1 MLLQYDL
8 FIHFHRIDY
17 YLLLLCLPWW
27 QPRQTTR
34 DPPIIIFCAYA
45 QNRRNTQNIMKIT
58 NAVFLLA
65 VHLKATAAFAYQLKY
80 FDIRGAA
87 ETCRVIFALGEED
100 YMDLRYKI
108 NKETFQSPEFNEAKE
123 SGDLKLNLNR
133 APVLV
138 TPDGKTIGQSKA
150 IERYLARRFGLM
162 GKTPEE
168 EGMIDCIAEHCRD
181 VKDAARQ
188 KGFSQFTR
196 NKTDE
201 EKAEA
206 RREWFE
212 NDMPTMLM
220 KIEEAVKETS
230 EAEGYSFGAT
240 TTYAD
245 VAIWALLRDCF
256 PADLEDTTK
265 ASEKCVVLNAIADQI
280 QSHPGVAK
288 WLAERPDSS
297 F

>member
-1 MLLQYDL
+1 
-8 FIHFHRIDY
+8 
-17 YLLLLCLPWW
+17 
-27 QPRQTTR
+27 
-34 DPPIIIFCAYA
+34 
-45 QNRRNTQNIMKIT
+45 MKIT
-58 NAVFLLA
+58 NALLFLA
-65 VHLKATAAFAYQLKY
+65 AYLKVTSAFAYQLKY

-100 YMDLRYKI
+100 YTDVRFKI
-108 NKETFQSPEFNEAKE
+108 DPATFQSPEFNEAKE
-123 SGDLKLNLNR
+123 NGDLKLNLNR

-138 TPDGKTIGQSKA
+138 TPEGKTIGQSKA

-168 EGMIDCIAEHCRD
+168 EAMIDCVAEHCSD

-188 KGFSQFTR
+188 KGFSKFTR

-206 RREWFE
+206 KKEWFE

-220 KIEEAVKETS
+220 KIEEAVKQTS
-230 EAEGYSFGAT
+230 EADGCSFGAT

-245 VAIWALLRDCF
+245 VAIWALIRDCF

-265 ASEKCVVLNAIADQI
+265 AAEKCVVLNAIADQI

-288 WLAERPDSS
+288 YLSSRPDSS
-297 F
+297 W

>member
-1 MLLQYDL
+1 M
-8 FIHFHRIDY
+8 RTTNA
-17 YLLLLCLPWW
+17 LLLLAASYL
-27 QPRQTTR
+27 
-34 DPPIIIFCAYA
+34 
-45 QNRRNTQNIMKIT
+45 NS
-58 NAVFLLA
+58 
-65 VHLKATAAFAYQLKY
+65 TAAFAHQLKY

-87 ETCRVIFALGEED
+87 ETCRVIFALGEESFTD
-100 YMDLRYKI
+100 VRYKI
-108 NKETFQSPEFNEAKE
+108 DPATFQSSEFNEAKE
-123 SGDLKLNLNR
+123 NGDLKLNLNR

-138 TPDGKTIGQSKA
+138 TPEGKTIGQSKA

-162 GKTPEE
+162 GQTPEE

-188 KGFSQFTR
+188 KGFSKFTR
-196 NKTDE
+196 NKSEE

-206 RREWFE
+206 RKEWFD
-212 NDMPTMLM
+212 NDMPAMLM

-230 EAEGYSFGAT
+230 EADGYSYGAS
-240 TTYAD
+240 TTYGD

-265 ASEKCVVLNAIADQI
+265 AAEKCVMLNAIADQI
-280 QSHPGVAK
+280 QSNAGVSK
-288 WLAERPDSS
+288 YLAERPASM

>member
-1 MLLQYDL
+1 MNSLNM
-8 FIHFHRIDY
+8 RTTKA
-17 YLLLLCLPWW
+17 LLLLAASYL
-27 QPRQTTR
+27 
-34 DPPIIIFCAYA
+34 
-45 QNRRNTQNIMKIT
+45 NS
-58 NAVFLLA
+58 
-65 VHLKATAAFAYQLKY
+65 TAAFAHQLKY

-87 ETCRVIFALGEED
+87 ETCRVIFALGEETFTD
-100 YMDLRYKI
+100 VRYKI
-108 NKETFQSPEFNEAKE
+108 DPATFQSSEFNEAKE
-123 SGDLKLNLNR
+123 NGDLKLNLNR

-138 TPDGKTIGQSKA
+138 TPEGKTIGQSKA

-188 KGFSQFTR
+188 KGFSKFTR

-206 RREWFE
+206 RKDWFD
-212 NDMPTMLM
+212 NDMPAMLM

-230 EAEGYSFGAT
+230 EADGYSFGAS
-240 TTYAD
+240 TTYGD

-265 ASEKCVVLNAIADQI
+265 AAEKCVMLNAIADQI
-280 QSHPGVAK
+280 QSNAAVSK
-288 WLAERPDSS
+288 YLAERPASM

>member
-1 MLLQYDL
+1 MKTTNA
-8 FIHFHRIDY
+8 
-17 YLLLLCLPWW
+17 LLLLAASYL
-27 QPRQTTR
+27 
-34 DPPIIIFCAYA
+34 
-45 QNRRNTQNIMKIT
+45 NS
-58 NAVFLLA
+58 
-65 VHLKATAAFAYQLKY
+65 TAAFAHQLKY

-87 ETCRVIFALGEED
+87 ETCRVIFALGEESFTD
-100 YMDLRYKI
+100 VRYKI
-108 NKETFQSPEFNEAKE
+108 DPATFQSSEFNEAKE
-123 SGDLKLNLNR
+123 NGDLKLNLNR

-138 TPDGKTIGQSKA
+138 TPEGKTIGQSKA

-188 KGFSQFTR
+188 KGFSKFTR
-196 NKTDE
+196 NKSDE

-206 RREWFE
+206 RKEWFD
-212 NDMPTMLM
+212 NDMPAMLM

-230 EAEGYSFGAT
+230 EADGYSFGAS
-240 TTYAD
+240 TTYGD

-265 ASEKCVVLNAIADQI
+265 AAEKCVMLNAIADQI
-280 QSHPGVAK
+280 QSNAGVSK
-288 WLAERPDSS
+288 YLAERPASM

>member
-1 MLLQYDL
+1 MKTTNA
-8 FIHFHRIDY
+8 
-17 YLLLLCLPWW
+17 LLL
-27 QPRQTTR
+27 
-34 DPPIIIFCAYA
+34 IAAYL
-45 QNRRNTQNIMKIT
+45 NS
-58 NAVFLLA
+58 
-65 VHLKATAAFAYQLKY
+65 TAAFALQLKY

-87 ETCRVIFALGEED
+87 ETCRVIFALGEESYTD
-100 YMDLRYKI
+100 VRYKI
-108 NKETFQSPEFNEAKE
+108 DQATFQSPEFNEAKE
-123 SGDLKLNLNR
+123 NGDLKLNLNR

-138 TPDGKTIGQSKA
+138 TPEGKTIGQSKA

-181 VKDAARQ
+181 VKDSARQ
-188 KGFSQFTR
+188 KGFSKFTR

-206 RREWFE
+206 RKEWFE
-212 NDMPTMLM
+212 SDMPTMLM

-230 EAEGYSFGAT
+230 NADGYSFGAT
-240 TTYAD
+240 TTYGD

-256 PADLEDTTK
+256 PADAEDTTK
-265 ASEKCVVLNAIADQI
+265 AAEKCVVLNAIADQI

-288 WLAERPDSS
+288 YLAERPDSLW
-297 F
+297 